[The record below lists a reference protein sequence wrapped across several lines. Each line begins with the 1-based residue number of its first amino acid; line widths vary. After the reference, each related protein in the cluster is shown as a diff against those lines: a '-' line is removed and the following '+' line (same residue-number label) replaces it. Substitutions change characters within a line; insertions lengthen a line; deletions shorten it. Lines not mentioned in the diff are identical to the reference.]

1 MRRAAHPP
9 TQPFPDAVAT
19 IHARQRSGRRWFG
32 CRRCRPLPTRRRR
45 AEHSRPPSRAAV
57 TPAPPPALFPPS
69 RAGHCWRGDGRACG
83 ASPVPALGAAA
94 ALPQPLPWPG
104 GAAPHRAGG
113 GRRRDGRRPAWL
125 RAWLSGATGAG
136 GDGTTVAGDGMA
148 MHSAAGLGM
157 PEQGDLRGG
166 WAAKPLRCAPITLG
180 VCLERSTPGH
190 SMASSHIPR
199 APCSSRYAIKT
210 SEHNTYA
217 TASQVDG
224 VPPTNVPRC
233 PVALAR
239 QRRHRWAARQCP
251 SATAGSLSVE
261 AADAPASSP
270 SRSAPLRR

>member
-1 MRRAAHPP
+1 M
-9 TQPFPDAVAT
+9 AT
-19 IHARQRSGRRWFG
+19 IHARQRSGRCWFG

-125 RAWLSGATGAG
+125 RAWLSGATGLV
-136 GDGTTVAGDGMA
+136 GTERPSRGMGWPCTRPLG
-148 MHSAAGLGM
+148 SAC
-157 PEQGDLRGG
+157 PSRG
-166 WAAKPLRCAPITLG
+166 
-180 VCLERSTPGH
+180 
-190 SMASSHIPR
+190 
-199 APCSSRYAIKT
+199 
-210 SEHNTYA
+210 TYA
-217 TASQVDG
+217 GVGRPSHCGAHLLRWARVLSAQHRAIRWHRPTSRERPVRLTTPLKHPNTTLTPASQVDG
-224 VPPTNVPRC
+224 VSPTNVPRC

-239 QRRHRWAARQCP
+239 QRRHSWAARQCP
-251 SATAGSLSVE
+251 SATAGALSVE
-261 AADAPASSP
+261 AADAPASPP